1 VVAGLVAVHVI
12 LPEQL
17 ERFRE
22 DGDLG
27 VAAVV
32 LRGGGSGMQTNA
44 EKDDHQSEARDGAEQ
59 KAALHEKSNWL
70 GGTMIAHAEIFG
82 NAQSVG

>member
-1 VVAGLVAVHVI
+1 
-12 LPEQL
+12 
-17 ERFRE
+17 
-22 DGDLG
+22 
-27 VAAVV
+27 
-32 LRGGGSGMQTNA
+32 MQTDA
-44 EKDDHQSEARDGAEQ
+44 EKNDHESEARNGAEQ